1 MNPPMDQDFDALLPQ
16 WQSLPVA
23 NACTGLLLGNGGSR
37 AIWRNFGY
45 DSLFERAQKV
55 RNRPLG
61 QSDLALFKHLNTE
74 NFERVL
80 SSLNTTVRINA
91 ALAISSTA
99 PLNRYYAIKEALI
112 HAMRSVHIPW
122 PLVSPQTLE
131 HLNRALRQYPTVY
144 STNYDLLCHWAMLHS
159 PQGFDDWMSAEGEF
173 DPQAGQPGTTR
184 LLYLHGGLHLI
195 KHADGSTRRRSAVD
209 SALLDGFAI
218 NTPGDVPLFVAEGPS
233 RDKLASIR
241 DSAYLSGCLQQL
253 RQHQGPLCLFGHN
266 LNAQDQHIID
276 SLLNANVEQL
286 AIAIFPLSDAWIIS
300 QKRHYATL
308 FRESATALEFFDATS
323 HPLGLPTLNVPVI
336 KEKPVRPRR

>member
-1 MNPPMDQDFDALLPQ
+1 MDQQDFNALLPQ
-16 WQSLPVA
+16 WHSLPLA
-23 NACTGLLLGNGGSR
+23 PDCTGLLLGNGASR
-37 AIWRNFGY
+37 AVWRNFAY
-45 DSLFERAQKV
+45 DSLYERAQKV

-61 QSDLALFKHLNTE
+61 QSDQALFKHLNTE

-80 SSLNTTVRINA
+80 SGLNTTVRINA

-122 PLVSPQTLE
+122 ALVREATLS
-131 HLNRALRQYPTVY
+131 HINQALRQYRTVY
-144 STNYDLLCHWAMLHS
+144 SSNYDLLCHWAMLQA
-159 PQGFDDWMSAEGEF
+159 PDGFDDWMDSDGEF
-173 DPQAGQPGTTR
+173 DPQASQSATTR

-195 KHADGSTRRRSAVD
+195 KHADGSTRRRPAVD

-218 NTPGDVPLFVAEGPS
+218 NTPGDVPLFVAEGAS
-233 RDKLASIR
+233 SDKLASIR
-241 DSAYLSGCLQQL
+241 DSAYLSACLAQL
-253 RQHQGPLCLFGHN
+253 RQHHGPLCLFGHN

-276 SLLNANVEQL
+276 SLLSARIERL

-323 HPLGLPTLNVPVI
+323 HPLGVPELNVPVI
-336 KEKPVRPRR
+336 KEKPLKARR

>member
-1 MNPPMDQDFDALLPQ
+1 MDQPASDAVLPQ
-16 WQSLPVA
+16 WHSLPIA
-23 NACTGLLLGNGGSR
+23 TACTGLLLGNGASR

-80 SSLNTTVRINA
+80 SGLNTTVRINA

-112 HAMRSVHIPW
+112 HAVRSVHIPW
-122 PLVSPQTLE
+122 ALVSTATLTQI
-131 HLNRALRQYPTVY
+131 NKALRQYQNVY
-144 STNYDLLCHWAMLHS
+144 SSNYDLLCHWAMLHA
-159 PQGFDDWMSAEGEF
+159 PEGFDDLMNDEGEY
-173 DPQAGQPGTTR
+173 DPQPGLPADTR

-195 KHADGSTRRRSAVD
+195 KHADGSTRRRLATD

-218 NTPGDVPLFVAEGPS
+218 NTPGDVPLFVAEGS
-233 RDKLASIR
+233 SSDKLRSIR
-241 DSAYLSGCLQQL
+241 ESAYLSDCQRRLSE
-253 RQHQGPLCLFGHN
+253 HHGPLCLFGHN
-266 LNAQDQHIID
+266 LNAQDQHLID
-276 SLLNANVEQL
+276 SLLTAGIERI

-300 QKRHYATL
+300 QKRHYHAL
-308 FRESATALEFFDATS
+308 FSESATVLEFFDATS
-323 HPLGLPTLNVPVI
+323 HPLGGPELNVPVI
-336 KEKPVRPRR
+336 KEAQQRTRR